1 MAEPIVLNGVS
12 AGMRG
17 ALGTIV
23 VWRRGGDLTA
33 DTTAPTDEAAR
44 SEAKQRI
51 AAAMQTVSARYTEL
65 AELQPEGDLK
75 DVLVATAEMAEDP
88 SLVESAEGYV
98 DEGHPATHAVRLAC
112 AEVAELFASL
122 GGYMAERVS
131 DLNGVR
137 DRVIAELLGVGMGGA
152 ELVDDSIVV
161 AEDLTPADTA
171 MLDVSKVRAL
181 VTELGGPTAHTAII
195 ARQWGLACVVQVEG
209 ATALP
214 EGAPALVDGAAGVV
228 IANPDAE
235 ASEQVRKR
243 NELLDSLDSD
253 VNPAATA
260 DGQAVQ
266 LLTNIGGAADAEEA
280 AQHACEGVGL
290 FRTEVLFLSAKTAPT
305 ADEQAEVYRQVLRA
319 QAGRKVVFRTIDAG
333 ADKPLAFANVDH
345 EDNPALGVR
354 GYRLVRTMPEL
365 LQTQLEAIAR
375 AAADVPETTVWVMA
389 PMIATP
395 DEARDFAA
403 QARATGIKTVGA
415 MVEVPSAAL
424 QAEHFLA
431 ELDFVSIGTND
442 LAQYTMGTDRLL
454 GALADLIDPWQ
465 PGVLKLIEA
474 TAQAGQKLGKP
485 VGVCGESAANPLMS
499 LVLVG
504 MGVTSLSMSS
514 SALSVVRLA
523 LRHTDLTTC
532 QQMARAALDARDPE
546 AARQAVLALANDEV
560 RFMVGG

>member
-51 AAAMQTVSARYTEL
+51 VAAMQTVSARYTEL

-253 VNPAATA
+253 VDPAATA

-375 AAADVPETTVWVMA
+375 AAADVPEATVWVMA

-514 SALSVVRLA
+514 SALSVVRFA